1 MTMTEKKSGIRLS
14 RLTIKNYKK
23 LNSLEIDFP
32 RPVMKGDA
40 DILVF
45 GSKNGGGKTSVLE
58 CCSLLMLAGIVG
70 ERFELFREN
79 DSLLDVANLLV
90 KAGQE
95 QASIEGKFEQDSKEC
110 TVSLTINHRTGF
122 SKPNI
127 KGEKSLFKPFGN
139 TKRYFDELDYPLN
152 SILAFS
158 GEPLIMPPLLH
169 FNSYRKVQESN
180 PELGMMADDYPRH
193 RVMRVSTRSGIR
205 NITNPVS
212 SFKLEILRSLMGRAA
227 LFEGINKKESQS
239 VLSQLNN
246 LIQRYCGG
254 QIEHLRPLPDNKVDI
269 RIKPSTGGESF
280 SFDGLSSGQKEMIA
294 TLFLIWR
301 NTQEQPCI
309 VLIDEP
315 ELHLNA
321 EWHGDFVRQLYKLAP
336 QNQYILATH
345 SEEMFRSVDEEYR
358 AVLVPDNDNGI
369 PS

>member
-1 MTMTEKKSGIRLS
+1 MIDKKSGIHLS
-14 RLTIKNYKK
+14 HLTIKNYKK
-23 LNSLEIDFP
+23 LNSLEINFP
-32 RPVMKGDA
+32 RPLMKGDA

-45 GSKNGGGKTSVLE
+45 GSKNGGGKTSILE
-58 CCSLLMLAGIVG
+58 CCALLMLAGIVG
-70 ERFELFREN
+70 EKFRIFREN
-79 DSLLDVANLLV
+79 DIANLLV

-95 QASIEGKFEQDSKEC
+95 QASIEGKFEQDDKEC
-110 TVSLTINHRTGF
+110 SIFIIINYQTGF
-122 SKPNI
+122 SKPII
-127 KGEKSLFKPFGN
+127 KGEKSLFNRLDKKP
-139 TKRYFDELDYPLN
+139 YFDELDDSLN
-152 SILAFS
+152 SIFAFS
-158 GEPLIMPPLLH
+158 GEPLVIPPLLH

-180 PELGMMADDYPRH
+180 PELGMMADDYPKH
-193 RVMRVSTRSGIR
+193 RIMRISTRSGMR
-205 NITNPVS
+205 TSNPVS
-212 SFKLEILRSLMGRAA
+212 SFKLEILRSLMGRAS
-227 LFEGINKKESQS
+227 LFEGINEQESQL
-239 VLSQLNN
+239 VLSKLNH

-336 QNQYILATH
+336 ENQYILATH
-345 SEEMFRSVDEEYR
+345 SEEIFRSVDKKHR
-358 AVLVPDNDNGI
+358 AILVADDNGV
-369 PS
+369 